1 LDHPSDAGVRAGAS
15 HDMMP
20 WLRDRVRE
28 FDGVAS
34 ADLSSDPRGHEIL
47 VVNLGAPRAAEAGS
61 EPSAID
67 SLLQA
72 ELAPMLL
79 FDSET
84 LAVVR
89 TNRRAHDV
97 FELHQENPDYSL
109 ADMFAPEE
117 LERLGERLA
126 REVEEWHDGS
136 DWLMVTRTGRRFT
149 AHNWYAPQ
157 NVGGQRLFICAPT
170 LEG

>member
-1 LDHPSDAGVRAGAS
+1 
-15 HDMMP
+15 MMP

-28 FDGVAS
+28 FQGVAS
-34 ADLSSDPRGHEIL
+34 ADLASDPRGHEVL
-47 VVNLGAPRAAEAGS
+47 LVNLGDPRSSPARG
-61 EPSAID
+61 EPSAVD

-72 ELAPMLL
+72 ELAPMFL

-84 LAVVR
+84 LAVMR

-97 FELHQENPDYSL
+97 FELHQENAGYSL

-126 REVEEWHDGS
+126 RDVDEWHDGS
-136 DWLMVTRTGRRFT
+136 DWQMATSTGRRFT
-149 AHNWYAPQ
+149 AQNWFAPQ
-157 NVGGQRLFICAPT
+157 NVGGQRLFICAP
-170 LEG
+170 LIEV